1 MAAKTTTKKKT
12 AAAKKT
18 AVKKT
23 AAKTKTSTKA
33 KNTGGKT
40 TSSKG
45 KKATGLK
52 GTAKAN
58 KTVTAKKISKVTV
71 KSKETSKAGTTNT
84 MRPSKNGKSAKTYLN
99 DKDLKFFKEL
109 IMEQKNEILE
119 NARRLRES
127 LIDTSGDYVGDN
139 STFSMHM
146 AEQGTDEMEREK
158 AYMFIQR
165 DEKHL
170 LYLERALERVAAK
183 TYGLCISCGKHISK
197 ARLEAVPIT
206 SHCINCK
213 QNLSH

>member
-1 MAAKTTTKKKT
+1 MATVKSKTKKKN
-12 AAAKKT
+12 AVKKKIVKAKLKK

-23 AAKTKTSTKA
+23 A
-33 KNTGGKT
+33 
-40 TSSKG
+40 
-45 KKATGLK
+45 LK
-52 GTAKAN
+52 RGTAKL
-58 KTVTAKKISKVTV
+58 V
-71 KSKETSKAGTTNT
+71 KSVRKSNAVD
-84 MRPSKNGKSAKTYLN
+84 GKMSEKRLTKTYLS
-99 DKDLKFFKEL
+99 DKELKYFKDL
-109 IMEQKNEILE
+109 IVEQKNEILE

-127 LIDTSGDYVGDN
+127 LIDESTGEYVGDN

-170 LYLERALERVAAK
+170 FYLESALERISTK
-183 TYGLCISCGKHISK
+183 TYGLCTSCGRAINK

-213 QNLSH
+213 QNLSS